1 MTSLF
6 DFVLCLLFGEM
17 LKYFVGAFYS
27 SFEGLEELE
36 QMIELIEVEELELM
50 MELIEVEELEGM
62 IELLE
67 VELE

>member
-6 DFVLCLLFGEM
+6 DFVLYLLFGEM
-17 LKYFVGAFYS
+17 LKYFVGALHN
-27 SFEGLEELE
+27 SFE
-36 QMIELIEVEELELM
+36 EVEELELM
-50 MELIEVEELEGM
+50 VELFEVEELELMIELIEVEELEGM